1 MGNPYD
7 TYIKTEVTT
16 ASPVKQIVMLY
27 DKAII
32 CLKQAIEDIKNNDI
46 KSKVNNIQKA
56 TDIILALNSSL
67 DMEKG
72 KEIAQNLRD
81 LYEFSYSQILIAHTK
96 NDTKL
101 LEDIIE
107 ILETLKSGWEEIES
121 KI

>member
-32 CLKQAIEDIKNNDI
+32 SLKQAIEDIKNNDI

-96 NDTKL
+96 NDIKL

>member
-96 NDTKL
+96 NDIKL

>member
-1 MGNPYD
+1 MGNPYEA
-7 TYIKTEVTT
+7 YIKTDVAT

-27 DKAII
+27 ERAILA
-32 CLKQAIEDIKNNDI
+32 LKGAIEDIKNNNI

-56 TDIILALNSSL
+56 TDILLALNSSL

-72 KEIAQNLRD
+72 KEIARNLRD
-81 LYEFSYSQILIAHTK
+81 LYDFSYQQILLAHAK
-96 NDTKL
+96 NDIKL

-107 ILETLKSGWEEIES
+107 ILETLKSAWEEIES

>member
-1 MGNPYD
+1 MTNPYEA
-7 TYIKTEVTT
+7 YIKTEVET

-27 DKAII
+27 DRAILS
-32 CLKQAIEDIKNNDI
+32 LKQAIEDIENNDI

-56 TDIILALNSSL
+56 TDILLALNSSL

-72 KEIAQNLRD
+72 GEIAQNLRD
-81 LYEFSYSQILIAHTK
+81 LYEFSYRQLLIAHAK

-101 LEDIIE
+101 IKDIIE

>member
-1 MGNPYD
+1 MGNPYEA
-7 TYIKTEVTT
+7 YIKTDVAT

-27 DKAII
+27 DRAILA
-32 CLKQAIEDIKNNDI
+32 LKGAIEDIKNNNI

-56 TDIILALNSSL
+56 TDIILALNTSL

-81 LYEFSYSQILIAHTK
+81 LYEFSYQQILLAHAK
-96 NDTKL
+96 NDIKL

-107 ILETLKSGWEEIES
+107 ILETLKSAWEEIES